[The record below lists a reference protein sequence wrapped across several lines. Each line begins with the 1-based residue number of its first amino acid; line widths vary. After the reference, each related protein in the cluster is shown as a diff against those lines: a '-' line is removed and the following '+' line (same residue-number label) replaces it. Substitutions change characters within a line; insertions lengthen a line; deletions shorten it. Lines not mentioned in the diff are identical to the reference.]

1 MPSTQQWL
9 ATATLL
15 AGLAVATPTQ
25 TPMPAAVIASVPSI
39 TPAIEYLARRQLASL
54 TSALGSDASS
64 LDSEVAGVYS
74 SVLTAV
80 GSNLPSYVT
89 GGVLPLEGLPT
100 GTAVQSRLG
109 LNDSA
114 VAALPTQGTYSG

>member
-1 MPSTQQWL
+1 MPSSQQWL

-15 AGLAVATPTQ
+15 TGLATATPTQ

-39 TPAIEYLARRQLASL
+39 TPALGYLERRQLASL

-109 LNDSA
+109 LSNSDL
-114 VAALPTQGTYSG
+114 AALPTQGTYSG